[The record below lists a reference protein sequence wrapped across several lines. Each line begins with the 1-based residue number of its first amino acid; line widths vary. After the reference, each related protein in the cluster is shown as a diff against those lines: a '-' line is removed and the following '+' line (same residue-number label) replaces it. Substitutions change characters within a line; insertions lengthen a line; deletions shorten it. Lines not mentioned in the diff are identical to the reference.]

1 VDWVYLAH
9 HPANDRRGGA
19 VRSGTGR
26 DGNRPATYR
35 DVLASREYR
44 AVYLASAQ
52 SWIGDATARAAITAL
67 VFQTTGSAA
76 ASAGAFALTYA
87 PWLLGGSLLV
97 SLAERYPHRTVMV
110 TCDVARFLIMA
121 IIALPVPLP
130 VALGLVLVSAFFAPP
145 FDAARSAN
153 LPAVVSGEKY
163 VLGLAMFTATNQ
175 PAQVVGYL
183 LGSALSFSEPRL
195 AFAINAISFGLS
207 AVLIRVFVHRREP
220 GLAQGQ
226 RTDLLH
232 ETGDGF
238 RMVFGTPALRS
249 IILLVFGG
257 VLFVVVPE
265 GLGAAWAGRL
275 ADGPD
280 QGWTQGLIMAAV
292 PAGSILGSIMVTRFV
307 PPDTLVRLMRPLA
320 VAVPAALVP
329 AVFGPS
335 AAWVAVL
342 AGVCGIAMGALGP
355 VANGQ
360 FVRRLPPEY
369 RARAFG
375 VVQAGMHLTQGF
387 AVLVT
392 GLLAQRYA
400 VPAVVGVWSMV
411 GVVLMLVLVLRWPAG
426 SVLST
431 APASGLDPS
440 DTGDVNPPASVARV
454 TLQAEPS
461 TDDARTLRSRTS
473 TARGWLAAITGG
485 TRRRAAAGPP
495 GTMEP

>member
-1 VDWVYLAH
+1 VGGFYLAR
-9 HPANDRRGGA
+9 HPADDRRGGA

-26 DGNRPATYR
+26 DANRPATYR
-35 DVLASREYR
+35 DVLASPEYR
-44 AVYLASAQ
+44 AIYVASAL
-52 SWIGDATARAAITAL
+52 SWIGDATARAAVTAL
-67 VFQTTGSAA
+67 VFQATDSAA

-110 TCDVARFLIMA
+110 TCDVARVLIMA
-121 IIALPVPLP
+121 VVAIPQVPLP
-130 VALGLVLVSAFFAPP
+130 VVLGLVLVAAFFAPP

-153 LPAVVSGEKY
+153 LPAVLKGERY
-163 VLGLAMFTATNQ
+163 VLGLAMSTATNQ

-183 LGSALSFSEPRL
+183 LGSALSISDPRL
-195 AFAINAISFGLS
+195 AFALNAISFGLS
-207 AVLIRVFVHRREP
+207 ALLIRIFVHRRRP

-238 RMVFGTPALRS
+238 KMVFGTPALRS
-249 IILLVFGG
+249 IMLLVFGG

-275 ADGPD
+275 ADDGNRGWI
-280 QGWTQGLIMAAV
+280 QGMIMAAV
-292 PAGSILGSIMVTRFV
+292 PAGSIVGSVLVTRLV

-320 VAVPAALVP
+320 VVVPATLVP
-329 AVFGPS
+329 AVFSPS
-335 AAWVAVL
+335 ASAVVVL
-342 AGVCGIAMGALGP
+342 AGLCGVAMGALGP

-360 FVRRLPPEY
+360 FVRRLPHEY

-387 AVLVT
+387 AVVAT
-392 GLLAQRYA
+392 GLLAQKFA
-400 VPAVVGVWSMV
+400 VPTVVGVWSIV
-411 GVVLMLVLVLRWPAG
+411 GVVLMLALVLRWPAG
-426 SVLST
+426 PVLSP
-431 APASGLDPS
+431 APASAIDAS
-440 DTGDVNPPASVARV
+440 DSGDVAPPASVARV
-454 TLQAEPS
+454 PLQADPS
-461 TDDARTLRSRTS
+461 PSHRPA
-473 TARGWLAAITGG
+473 ARGWFAAITGG